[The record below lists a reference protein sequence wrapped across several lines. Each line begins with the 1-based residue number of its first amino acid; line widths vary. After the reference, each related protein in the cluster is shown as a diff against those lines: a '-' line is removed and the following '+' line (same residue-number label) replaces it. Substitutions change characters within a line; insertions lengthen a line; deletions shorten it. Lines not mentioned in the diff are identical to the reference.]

1 MALSLSPIQI
11 VEIQI
16 LHFNFDVL
24 NSSENSSCP
33 TNINIGFSNG
43 ELSETEPQ
51 NYRMEAQLDV
61 ASCSEETDDNKF
73 SFSMTVRGMFNG
85 HYIEGGDTFDEF
97 ETFMEVNAFSLLYG
111 FVRNYLQNFTASTPI
126 GQVVLPCVDSASIAV
141 DLNQK

>member
-33 TNINIGFSNG
+33 ANINIGFSNG
-43 ELSETEPQ
+43 ELLEAGSQ

-61 ASCSEETDDNKF
+61 ASFSEEIDDNKF

-85 HYIEGGDTFDEF
+85 HYIEGGGAFDEF
-97 ETFMEVNAFSLLYG
+97 KTFMEVNAFSLMYG
-111 FVRNYLQNFTASTPI
+111 FVRNYLQNFAASTPI
-126 GQVVLPCVDSASIAV
+126 NQVILPCVDSASIV
-141 DLNQK
+141 SELPQK